1 MQSFFITAIRFSY
14 LRTYQIS
21 LISIF
26 SVFGQGIRLL
36 DFMGFNEK
44 QHFFSNKMF
53 FANTKTVYVYLKKSL
68 SHLNRQIVLVVKK
81 ILIISVVTSHTQ
93 TRVLS

>member
-1 MQSFFITAIRFSY
+1 MNTNSECFFRKTVESFFIMAIRFSY

-21 LISIF
+21 LISIH

-44 QHFFSNKMF
+44 QHFFFLIKCFLLTLRLYMF
-53 FANTKTVYVYLKKSL
+53 
-68 SHLNRQIVLVVKK
+68 I
-81 ILIISVVTSHTQ
+81 
-93 TRVLS
+93 